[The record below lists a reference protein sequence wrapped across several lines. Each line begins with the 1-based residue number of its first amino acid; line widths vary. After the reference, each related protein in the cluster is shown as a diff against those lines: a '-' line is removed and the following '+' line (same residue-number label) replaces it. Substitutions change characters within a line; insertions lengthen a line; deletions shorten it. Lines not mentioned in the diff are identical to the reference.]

1 VPRYLLDTNILI
13 AAIKGVPAIRS
24 RLEDVAAR
32 DIVLSPVVIGE
43 LQVGVE
49 KSRMKAANRAALDG
63 LITSFACAPIDLEAA
78 RCYRRI
84 RALLES
90 EGRPLG
96 GNDYW
101 IAAQA
106 VALELVLVTDNSREF
121 QRVEGLR
128 LENWLREDQVP
139 R

>member
-1 VPRYLLDTNILI
+1 M
-13 AAIKGVPAIRS
+13 S
-24 RLEDVAAR
+24 AR

-49 KSRMKAANRAALDG
+49 TSRMKAASRAALDV
-63 LITSFACAPIDLEAA
+63 LITSFACANIDLEAA
-78 RCYRRI
+78 RCYGRI
-84 RALLES
+84 RGLLES
-90 EGRPLG
+90 EGQPIG

-106 VALELVLVTDNSREF
+106 VALELVLVTDNTREF
-121 QRVEGLR
+121 QRIEGLR
-128 LENWLREDQVP
+128 LENWLRADQVP